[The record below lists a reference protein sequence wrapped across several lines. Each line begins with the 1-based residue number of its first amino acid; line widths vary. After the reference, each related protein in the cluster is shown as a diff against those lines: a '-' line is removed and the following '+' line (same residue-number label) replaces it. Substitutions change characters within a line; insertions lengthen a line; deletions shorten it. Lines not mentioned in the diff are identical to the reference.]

1 MIGKKKLWVKIVI
14 IILLVIG
21 ALFAGF
27 PILWMILNSFKPN
40 SEIFAWPPTWISK
53 NFSLDAYKAV
63 LTDPEKVRFFV
74 NSYVIALT
82 VVVITLV
89 IGILASY
96 AFSRF
101 NFRGQK
107 HDQYHYRR
115 STGNPADYAADT
127 VLKPDRYDQA
137 VQYILGI
144 DSYVSDIYAAVCHSD
159 DDGVF

>member
-53 NFSLDAYKAV
+53 TFSLDAYKAV

-89 IGILASY
+89 IA
-96 AFSRF
+96 
-101 NFRGQK
+101 
-107 HDQYHYRR
+107 
-115 STGNPADYAADT
+115 TP
-127 VLKPDRYDQA
+127 
-137 VQYILGI
+137 LGI
-144 DSYVSDIYAAVCHSD
+144 
-159 DDGVF
+159 

>member
-53 NFSLDAYKAV
+53 TFSLDAYKAV

-101 NFRGQK
+101 NFRGK
-107 HDQYHYRR
+107 
-115 STGNPADYAADT
+115 STINTIIVAVQAIPPITLIPYLSLIVT
-127 VLKPDRYDQA
+127 IKP

-159 DDGVF
+159 DDRVF